1 MAVSRSDGEDV
12 GEGVGED
19 AEDEEPGANHDEHGA
34 APSLDARR
42 TRLQPGDGAFL
53 GPGDQDREG
62 EHERHDDDCGRD
74 EGAEGGGE
82 AAGAECM
89 SGQTGQ
95 DGARS
100 AKAGQQVEEPERGVS
115 GHRVSP
121 AEAGL

>member
-1 MAVSRSDGEDV
+1 MTVSRSDREEA

-19 AEDEEPGANHDEHGA
+19 PENEEPGADHDEHGA

-42 TRLQPGDGAFL
+42 TGLQPGDGAFL

-62 EHERHDDDCGRD
+62 EHEGHDDGSGRD

-82 AAGAECM
+82 AAGAECV

-95 DGARS
+95 DGTRS
-100 AKAGQQVEEPERGVS
+100 AEPGQQVEEPKGGVPS
-115 GHRVSP
+115 HRVSP
-121 AEAGL
+121 A